1 MKRGITMRI
10 QVPYSKPSID
20 EMDVEA
26 VVRTLRSG
34 WLAFGE
40 EKELFEA
47 AFAARFGVPHA
58 ITVNSCTSALE
69 IALRSMGITGEVV
82 VPSFT
87 WVATANAVINAGAIP
102 VFCDVDLDT
111 CNVSAETIAAA
122 LSPSTEAIIVVHYAG
137 QPCAMDDII
146 DLCRRRNIVLIED
159 SAETLGAAWNGRAAG
174 SFGIGCFSFY
184 PTKAITT
191 GEGGMLTIH
200 DRTIA
205 EKARTLISH
214 GVPTAPPLDGRVHL
228 PWERAAVQPGCNY
241 RMPNVLAALGLS
253 QLRRLDELN
262 TRRIALAERY
272 NRAFAGL
279 SPQIHIPV
287 VRSPASHVYQMYV
300 VRLATDR
307 NAVLEQLWNYGIGA
321 NIHFDPPVHWHPFY
335 RQKACP
341 RCELPNTERLSREV
355 LSLPIYPGMNEK
367 EQDQVIDS
375 VLCAIGSAASGGNSR
390 L

>member
-1 MKRGITMRI
+1 MRI

-47 AFAARFGVPHA
+47 AFAARFGVPYA

-69 IALRSMGITGEVV
+69 IALRSTGITGEVV

-111 CNVSAETIAAA
+111 YNVTAETIAAA
-122 LSPSTEAIIVVHYAG
+122 LSARTEAIIAVHYAG
-137 QPCAMDDII
+137 QPCAMDDIV

-184 PTKAITT
+184 ATKAITT

-200 DRTIA
+200 DRTVA

-214 GVPTAPPLDGRVHL
+214 GVPSAPPLDGRVHL

-241 RMPNVLAALGLS
+241 RMPNLLAALGFS
-253 QLRRLDELN
+253 QLQRLDELN
-262 TRRIALAERY
+262 GRRIALAERY
-272 NRAFAGL
+272 NRAFANMA
-279 SPQIHIPV
+279 PQIRTPV
-287 VRSPASHVYQMYV
+287 VRSSASHVYQMYV
-300 VRLATDR
+300 VRLAIER
-307 NAVLEQLWNYGIGA
+307 NTVLQGLWNNGIGA

-335 RQKACP
+335 LHKAYSC
-341 RCELPNTERLSREV
+341 CELPNTERLSREV
-355 LSLPIYPGMNEK
+355 LSLPIYPGMSQE

-375 VLCAIGSAASGGNSR
+375 VLGAVRSAPFSEGTGR
-390 L
+390 